1 MRLSGMLGINDS
13 SIPFICSAV
22 SPTLPKIGVAIG
34 PIYRDR
40 HFLHRGEWDKS
51 IGDAPVEEGS
61 QDAVVILG
69 CPGRGRA
76 RHAGITPA
84 PTRFL
89 VTVLD
94 VLHEESERV
103 GIALV
108 VLLLLH
114 KLQ

>member
-1 MRLSGMLGINDS
+1 MSCLLGS
-13 SIPFICSAV
+13 SQELEELV
-22 SPTLPKIGVAIG
+22 VREGLYLVG
-34 PIYRDR
+34 PIYWDRD
-40 HFLHRGEWDKS
+40 FLHRGEWDKS